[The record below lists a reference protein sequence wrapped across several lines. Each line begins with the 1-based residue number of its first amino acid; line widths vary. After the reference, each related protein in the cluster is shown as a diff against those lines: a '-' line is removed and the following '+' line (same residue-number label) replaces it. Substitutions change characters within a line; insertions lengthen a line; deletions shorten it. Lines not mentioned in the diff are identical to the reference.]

1 MSSIPLPKVVTQRGK
16 TSLEIERDNFEKR
29 QTVALNKAINNQET
43 PVKEKHARNVVLG
56 TFQDNGG
63 AMFWNIASKM
73 PLQAHP
79 IVCWKFLQ
87 VIHKLMRDGHPNVVQ
102 ESVRHGSLIR
112 DLGKLWG
119 HLKDGYGKLIASYCR
134 LILQKFKYHKKF
146 PSIPGNLMMTDE
158 QYYKVCG
165 ADVNNYF
172 EFSID
177 MLDYMDEILSLQ
189 QAVFSSLDMSRANS
203 MTTSGQCRLAPI
215 ILCILDSCQL
225 YDYLVKS
232 LFHLHSSLP
241 PDTLS
246 GHRDRFL
253 QCYKKLKEFYFKC
266 SNLQYF
272 KHLVQVPSLPD
283 NPPNFLVA
291 SDFTKHIK
299 PAAVVKEEE
308 PDADTDSVDNLV
320 DMSIP
325 EVQPEVNNRPP
336 EPDERDFIIE
346 RLKREIQHLKE
357 ELARVKADDL
367 RIMSGLKEEIS
378 KLEKILS
385 ELRYSANKTLKE
397 NEDLKKD
404 VEQLKADA
412 LSASKLPE
420 AEKHAKANEE
430 KFKKM
435 KNVYS
440 KLREEH
446 VALLRNHDS
455 LTKQLA
461 TEKKT
466 LEEKDQIIK
475 ETQLELNRM
484 LEEKKMVQ
492 DNLEKSASELA
503 NQLSEVSSY
512 NSKLDKQKEDLE
524 ARLRLLEEAKRKLES
539 DLEISSSQLTSVTS
553 ELQETKELAQEKEQ
567 ELTDANDT
575 LKMQLDQARVEKET
589 VETRL
594 GERLSEAQG
603 KLALVEVDRDRL
615 QAELD
620 KQVSSLTS
628 RCQQLESEKVELEAN
643 LKAAMDALRKHFIS
657 RSVKEASAMILDAID
672 QGDNPAYTSS
682 TCTAEYLISR
692 ATPVLTGLTR
702 LDNAAA
708 AYKLDQAELE
718 ALVSSITAFAHHM
731 SDCVVQGFATSHA
744 AQIEPGEQL
753 SNACRQSGHLGMA
766 LLKAIE
772 NESSLGEPLQA
783 SKESIELIIK
793 LAEDLVPK
801 MEDVKAEEIGDLLEN
816 EMAGMT
822 AAIEDAAAK
831 IQDMLKKTR
840 EDNTGVN
847 LEVNENIL
855 GSCTDLMKAIKILVE
870 KSRDLQKEIILSGRG
885 TTSAKDFY
893 KKNHRWT
900 EGLLSAAK
908 AVGWGATT
916 LLNTADKVV
925 SGKGKFEEIMACA
938 HEIAASTAQLV
949 VASKVKASR
958 ESKLLGELSSA
969 SKGVNQATGNVVAS
983 AKTAATIIEDQ
994 NLMDFSSLSLH
1005 HTKKLEMDCQ
1015 VKVME
1020 LETSLEKERRK
1031 LGELRKR
1038 HYTMAG
1044 EAEGWEVNEFG
1055 ELISE
1060 DMAPLDSS
1068 AEQSEIS
1075 SPLLTEK
1082 MINSLHLPRVHF
1094 TKVKPQP
1101 RFKLFN

>member
-1 MSSIPLPKVVTQRGK
+1 MSSIHLPKVVTQRGK
-16 TSLEIERDNFEKR
+16 TSLEIERENFEKR

-43 PVKEKHARNVVLG
+43 PVKEKHVRNVVLG

-63 AMFWNIASKM
+63 TMFWAIASKM
-73 PLQAHP
+73 PHQANP

-102 ESVRHGSLIR
+102 ESVKYAHLIR
-112 DLGKLWG
+112 DLGKLWV
-119 HLKDGYGKLIASYCR
+119 HLKEGYGKLIACYCR
-134 LILQKFKYHKKF
+134 LVIQKFKFHKKF
-146 PSIPGNLMMTDE
+146 PGIPGNLMMTDE
-158 QYYKVCG
+158 QYYKICG

-189 QAVFSSLDMSRANS
+189 HAVFGSLDMSRANS

-241 PDTLS
+241 PDTLA

-253 QCYKKLKEFYFKC
+253 LCYKKLKEFYFKC

-283 NPPNFLVA
+283 SPPNFLIA
-291 SDFTKHIK
+291 SDFTKHVK
-299 PAAVVKEEE
+299 PAVVVKEVEPE
-308 PDADTDSVDNLV
+308 PDLDNDSVDNLI

-325 EVQPEVNNRPP
+325 EEAPELNNRPP
-336 EPDERDFIIE
+336 EPDERDFLIE
-346 RLKREIQHLKE
+346 RLKREIQLLKE
-357 ELARVKADDL
+357 ELGRVRAEDHKI
-367 RIMSGLKEEIS
+367 IMGLKEEIS

-385 ELRYSANKTLKE
+385 ELRLSANKSLKE
-397 NEDLKKD
+397 NEGLKKD

-420 AEKHAKANEE
+420 AEKHAKANQE
-430 KFKKM
+430 KFQKM
-435 KNVYS
+435 KEIYS

-446 VALLRNHDS
+446 VSLLRNHDT
-455 LTKQLA
+455 LTKQMA

-466 LEEKDQIIK
+466 AEEKDQIIK
-475 ETQLELNRM
+475 ENQLELNRM

-492 DNLEKSASELA
+492 DNLQKSANDISQQLA
-503 NQLSEVSSY
+503 EASSF
-512 NSKLDKQKEDLE
+512 NTKLEKQKEDLE
-524 ARLRLLEEAKRKLES
+524 ARIRILEEAKAKLES
-539 DLEISSSQLTSVTS
+539 DIDIKVVELTSVTS
-553 ELQETKELAQEKEQ
+553 ELQETKEQAQEREQ

-575 LKMQLDQARVEKET
+575 LKIQLDQVRTEKENI
-589 VETRL
+589 EMRL
-594 GERLSEAQG
+594 GERLTEAQS
-603 KLALVEVDRDRL
+603 KLAETEADRDRL

-628 RCQQLESEKVELEAN
+628 RCQQLEVEKEELGAN
-643 LKAAMDALRKHFIS
+643 LRAAMDSLRKQIIS
-657 RSVKEASAMILDAID
+657 RSVREATVMIQEAME
-672 QGDNPAYTSS
+672 QGDNPAYASS

-692 ATPVLTGLTR
+692 AAPVLTRLARLETSVEAYGL
-702 LDNAAA
+702 D
-708 AYKLDQAELE
+708 KAELE
-718 ALVSSITAFAHHM
+718 AIVSAITDFGHHL

-744 AQIEPGEQL
+744 AQIEPGEEL
-753 SNACRQSGHLGMA
+753 SNACRHSGQLGVA
-766 LLKAIE
+766 LLQAVE
-772 NESSLGEPLQA
+772 AEESLGVPVKA
-783 SKESIELIIK
+783 ARESIEHLMK

-801 MEDVKAEEIGDLLEN
+801 MEDVKAEEIGDMLEN
-816 EMAGMT
+816 EMHGMT
-822 AAIEDAAAK
+822 AAIEAAAAK
-831 IQDMLKKTR
+831 IQDMLHKAR
-840 EDNTGVN
+840 EDKTGVN

-855 GSCTDLMKAIKILVE
+855 GSCTELMKAIKILVE
-870 KSRDLQKEIILSGRG
+870 KSRDLQKEIISMGRG
-885 TTSAKDFY
+885 TASAKDFY

-916 LLNTADKVV
+916 LLDTADRVV

-949 VASKVKASR
+949 VSSKVKADRNSQ
-958 ESKLLGELSSA
+958 LLAQLSAA

-983 AKTAATIIEDQ
+983 AKAAAEIVEDQ
-994 NLMDFSSLSLH
+994 NLMDFTNLSLH
-1005 HTKKLEMDCQ
+1005 QTKKLEMQCQ
-1015 VKVME
+1015 IKVME
-1020 LETSLEKERRK
+1020 LESNLEKERKK
-1031 LGELRKR
+1031 LGELRKQ
-1038 HYTMAG
+1038 HYSLAG

-1055 ELISE
+1055 ELIT
-1060 DMAPLDSS
+1060 DDTAPLDAKSS
-1068 AEQSEIS
+1068 SDDLE
-1075 SPLLTEK
+1075 
-1082 MINSLHLPRVHF
+1082 R
-1094 TKVKPQP
+1094 
-1101 RFKLFN
+1101 R